1 MMCSKSTATTPP
13 GPAASPPCSIGIAHF
28 FRDEKAGRAV
38 PQVGFQ
44 KLRRQLYSSGATPT
58 SPSTFAPPRAPKT
71 TSPILLSASCPASPT
86 GFNKKHQKPST
97 PCSKPGSPAPPSPN
111 IKSSS
116 LLTTSPSRLNFY
128 ATAFFCQPPVI
139 APITRNPKTAQPASI
154 ATSAKGCISKT

>member
-58 SPSTFAPPRAPKT
+58 SPSTFAPPKAPKT
-71 TSPILLSASCPASPT
+71 TSPILPSACCPASPT
-86 GFNKKHQKPST
+86 GFNKKPPQPST
-97 PCSKPGSPAPPSPN
+97 PCSKPGSPVKASPN
-111 IKSSS
+111 FERLS
-116 LLTTSPSRLNFY
+116 LLVTSHSRPNSY
-128 ATAFFCQPPVI
+128 VVAF
-139 APITRNPKTAQPASI
+139 
-154 ATSAKGCISKT
+154 